1 MRQRLLIKNYML
13 CAALIVLA
21 CALAVPA
28 SAANRIWW
36 ASCLTGGGSCLD
48 GIDAADADGNG
59 TALVDGDGAIVI
71 MDNAGSY
78 EQLIYRLEDYAAA
91 PPAESSPTTITP
103 DANAGNRRW
112 KLTSD
117 PVLASAL
124 ALTAPLASPT
134 FSGTVTITGIGSGL
148 VKATGDVLSS
158 ATALSGLSYGGF
170 GASSLLCSDDEGT
183 AISCATDPV
192 ETKYQYFPVR
202 YAEDD
207 DSVTAPAAAAEI
219 STTTMIGR
227 EFAEDADNGLV
238 FWWQVPADYS
248 SGIKYRIYYAIKTDA
263 DADETVVFGL
273 SGCSIG
279 NTDAIA
285 CTEGTA
291 VNVADEL
298 TTDYDA
304 NEIIVTDWSSAV
316 TVTNITAGEMAKL
329 LLIRDVSEDDYD
341 EASDHVF
348 VVGIEI
354 KYKAGVI
361 AATSY

>member
-1 MRQRLLIKNYML
+1 MTKSKYICFWIV
-13 CAALIVLA
+13 CAVIA

-59 TALVDGDGAIVI
+59 TALEDGDGAIVI

-103 DANAGNRRW
+103 DANAGNKRW

-117 PVLASAL
+117 PVLAAAL
-124 ALTAPLASPT
+124 ALKAPLASPT
-134 FSGTVTITGIGSGL
+134 LSGTITITGIGSGL
-148 VKATGDVLSS
+148 VTATGDVLSS
-158 ATALSGLSYGGF
+158 TTSLSGLSYGGF
-170 GASSLLCSDDEGT
+170 GVSSLLCSDDEGT
-183 AISCATDPV
+183 AIACATDPV
-192 ETKYQYFPVR
+192 ETKYQYFPAR